1 MLDRL
6 QALYPLFILAG
17 LVIGGVLFVLH
28 RLARDREQVALDL
41 IRLNETLGFDLFPF
55 LEAAADR
62 LILAGF
68 HGMAWEIDW
77 FGSTSRGEKGDIG
90 SAPGS
95 AWVREVAAPD
105 IAVRIRLHP
114 GKLTGERRFLAQ
126 HLCET
131 LVLLLKT
138 DAWIKAGSVAS
149 ALSEFQRLTLFLG
162 HDVKNLAQFI
172 RIASDQLESLPA
184 EEEKR
189 YLEQLRSTLP
199 LFRER
204 SERIIQA
211 LTRNQPREGEP
222 ADIALAGAIGRLCAA
237 QELPVRI
244 TGDTVVRVQ
253 PASLD
258 GILDNLIRNHDEHA
272 RGLPLQVE
280 IQETEDAATA
290 RIISGEAG
298 QADLLRLFEP
308 FWTSSATGLGLGLYQ
323 ARQLALEQG
332 GRLNAAIHD
341 KRLCFELRLPSA
353 S

>member
-1 MLDRL
+1 MLDHL
-6 QALYPLFILAG
+6 QALYPHLILAG

-28 RLARDREQVALDL
+28 RLARERDQVALDL
-41 IRLNETLGFDLFPF
+41 IRENEALGFDLFPF

-68 HGMAWEIDW
+68 QGMAWEVDW
-77 FGSTSRGEKGDIG
+77 FGFTSRGGKGDISNA
-90 SAPGS
+90 SAPP
-95 AWVREVAAPD
+95 WERKIAAPD
-105 IAVRIRLHP
+105 IVVNIRLHP

-126 HLCET
+126 YLCET
-131 LVLLLKT
+131 LALLLKT

-172 RIASDQLESLPA
+172 RIASDQIETLPA
-184 EEEKR
+184 EEEKH

-211 LTRNQPREGEP
+211 LTRNQPREGQP
-222 ADIALAGAIGRLCAA
+222 ADIPLAASVERLCAA
-237 QELPVRI
+237 QELPVHI
-244 TGDTVVRVQ
+244 TGDAVARVL
-253 PASLD
+253 PAFLD
-258 GILDNLIRNHDEHA
+258 GILDNLVRNHDEHA
-272 RGLPLQVE
+272 PGLPLQVE
-280 IQETEDAATA
+280 IQATGNMTTT
-290 RIISGEAG
+290 RIISGNAG

-308 FWTSSATGLGLGLYQ
+308 FWTKSATGLGLGLYQ
-323 ARQLALEQG
+323 ARQLAREQG
-332 GRLNAAIHD
+332 GSLNATTRD
-341 KRLCFELRLPSA
+341 DRLCFELKLPLA

>member
-1 MLDRL
+1 MLERL
-6 QALYPLFILAG
+6 QGLYPLFILAG

-28 RLARDREQVALDL
+28 RLARERDRVALDL

-55 LEAAADR
+55 LEGAADR

-68 HGMAWEIDW
+68 QGMAWEIDW

-90 SAPGS
+90 NAPGS
-95 AWVREVAAPD
+95 PWERDVTAPD

-114 GKLTGERRFLAQ
+114 GKLAGERRFLAL

-162 HDVKNLAQFI
+162 HDVKNLAQFV
-172 RIASDQLESLPA
+172 RIASDQIESLPA
-184 EEEKR
+184 EEEQR
-189 YLEQLRSTLP
+189 YLDQLRSTLP

-211 LTRNQPREGEP
+211 LTRSHPPGGEP
-222 ADIALAGAIGRLCAA
+222 ADIALAATIERLCAA
-237 QELPVRI
+237 QEVPVRI
-244 TGDTVVRVQ
+244 TGDAVARVQ

-272 RGLPLQVE
+272 SGLALQVE
-280 IQETEDAATA
+280 IHGAEDTA
-290 RIISGEAG
+290 ITRITSGKAG

-332 GRLNAAIHD
+332 GNLNATVHGG
-341 KRLCFELRLPSA
+341 RLCFELRLPSA